1 MSIVNFENR
10 PGRSAVMNRILK
22 DLDMLEAAGVL
33 QVEHTKDGKSIITDV
48 NDDNIVKG
56 DPES

>member
-1 MSIVNFENR
+1 
-10 PGRSAVMNRILK
+10 MNRLLK

-48 NDDNIVKG
+48 NDDNIVKA